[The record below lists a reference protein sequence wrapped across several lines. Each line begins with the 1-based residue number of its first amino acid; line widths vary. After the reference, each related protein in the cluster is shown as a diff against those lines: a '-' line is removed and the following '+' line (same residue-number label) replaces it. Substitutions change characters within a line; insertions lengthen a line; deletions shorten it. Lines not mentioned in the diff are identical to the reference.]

1 MIKQMN
7 VEEIYNHLKSEPES
21 LFLPDCDD
29 ALIGIVEV
37 SRDGGELDVAC
48 YDFDK
53 LVEHFTRE
61 FSVDNE
67 PHNDPYEMAL
77 EWVDY
82 NIVGAYH
89 GCHTPVIAYI
99 NEEGVYEW

>member
-1 MIKQMN
+1 MIKQMSAEQ
-7 VEEIYNHLKSEPES
+7 VYEHLKSEPNA

-37 SRDGGELDVAC
+37 ERDGGDLEVAC
-48 YDFDK
+48 YCYDK
-53 LVEHFTRE
+53 LCEHFAKE

-67 PHNDPYEMAL
+67 GLDDPFDMAM

-82 NIVGAYH
+82 NIIGAYV
-89 GCHTPVIAYI
+89 GVFTPVIAYM
-99 NEEGVYEW
+99 NEEGVYEC